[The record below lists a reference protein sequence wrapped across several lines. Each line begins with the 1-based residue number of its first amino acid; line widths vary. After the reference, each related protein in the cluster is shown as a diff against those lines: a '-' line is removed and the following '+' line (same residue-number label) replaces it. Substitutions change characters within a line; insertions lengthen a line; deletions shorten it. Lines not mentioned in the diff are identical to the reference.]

1 MANKR
6 KQPPP
11 TKTTPQTTGL
21 GSPNPAAT
29 KIASAMLMRGLAG
42 MIPAGGPV
50 AGGDATQI
58 KSETGKKA
66 RGKR

>member
-21 GSPNPAAT
+21 GSPNPAAL
-29 KIASAMLMRGLAG
+29 AANVMRA
-42 MIPAGGPV
+42 MIPAGGPIS
-50 AGGDATQI
+50 GGDATQI